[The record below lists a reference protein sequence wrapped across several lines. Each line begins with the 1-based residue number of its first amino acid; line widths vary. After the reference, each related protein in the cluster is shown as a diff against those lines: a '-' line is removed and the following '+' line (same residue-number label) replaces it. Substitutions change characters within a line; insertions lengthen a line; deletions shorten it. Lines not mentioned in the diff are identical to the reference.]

1 MYKSTNVAYMDKS
14 EKIKTEIQGIE
25 KFSNKENKYEGLIL
39 LAGGRLHVGM
49 SLPNV
54 DIVEMFS
61 GISSSDSIYQML
73 FQGMTEIDQE
83 IYCDGKISCSQKKYG
98 FMVDLNPQ
106 RTIHTLEYMTGELI
120 DTTNTESD

>member
-61 GISSSDSIYQML
+61 RISSSDSIYQML
-73 FQGMTEIDQE
+73 FQGMTELDEE
-83 IYCDGKISCSQKKYG
+83 IYCDENFLFARKIWFHG
-98 FMVDLNPQ
+98 
-106 RTIHTLEYMTGELI
+106 
-120 DTTNTESD
+120 